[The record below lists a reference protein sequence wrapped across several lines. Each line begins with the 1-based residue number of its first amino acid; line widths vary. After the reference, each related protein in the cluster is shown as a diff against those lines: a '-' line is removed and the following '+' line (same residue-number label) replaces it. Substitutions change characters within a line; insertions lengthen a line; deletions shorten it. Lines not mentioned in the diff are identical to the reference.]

1 MLKLKLYNTSCYAV
15 GCINNKLH
23 RPQPA
28 FVFFYFLSQKP
39 PPTLPVF
46 VPLNTSFTSS
56 VISSFIMGYN
66 VTSGGLIGLVLLA
79 LFLFQR
85 QRQRKASAQRHAR
98 CESAIMHQP
107 REPFFGFDFQM
118 KIYMDIS
125 FIYSLHRRY
134 GTTYQV
140 RSWLGLP
147 TVCTIAPENLHF
159 VNASKD
165 FGVAPM
171 RLPGME
177 YFCGRGFITT
187 DGETWK
193 HSRNLLKPS
202 LDIGNI
208 RDLNILK
215 IEVDALFQQLPKDGS
230 TVDLQP
236 LLYVMVSYP
245 EHNQFLIH

>member
-1 MLKLKLYNTSCYAV
+1 
-15 GCINNKLH
+15 
-23 RPQPA
+23 
-28 FVFFYFLSQKP
+28 
-39 PPTLPVF
+39 
-46 VPLNTSFTSS
+46 
-56 VISSFIMGYN
+56 MGYN
-66 VTSGGLIGLVLLA
+66 VRSGVLIGLVLLA
-79 LFLFQR
+79 LFLLQR

-98 CESAIMHQP
+98 CQSAIMHQP

-125 FIYSLHRRY
+125 FIYSLHQRY

-147 TVCTIAPENLHF
+147 TVCTIAPQNLHF
-159 VNASKD
+159 INVSKD